1 MLFALLV
8 QLNRN
13 IVFEFE
19 MNEAISKPLC
29 DDVIVSNDKIEEDDV
44 ENENESIELDKK
56 KKKARLTTTKC
67 WKFYTRIGVGKDGKE
82 KTKCNACGKKKKY
95 VTGGK
100 KICYFLFKLSY
111 WEM

>member
-56 KKKARLTTTKC
+56 KKRL
-67 WKFYTRIGVGKDGKE
+67 GSQQLNVGNFIQGLVWVRME
-82 KTKCNACGKKKKY
+82 KKRQNVMLVAKKKN
-95 VTGGK
+95 
-100 KICYFLFKLSY
+100 
-111 WEM
+111 M